1 MVPPLVA
8 ERPLRGD
15 PLGSLVGVPVVGPHS
30 LRQLKC
36 AVSVL
41 AGEAGLGADTLAR
54 LQADCAALVREV
66 FARSPEGSLVMLR
79 VLRQPGGVGL
89 EVTAHFGETPE
100 EPLGGTLC
108 AKAWEP
114 AG

>member
-1 MVPPLVA
+1 M
-8 ERPLRGD
+8 RGD

-30 LRQLKC
+30 LRHLQC

-41 AGEAGLGADTLAR
+41 AGEAGLGEESLAR
-54 LQADCAALVREV
+54 LQADCAALVRGV
-66 FARSPEGSLVMLR
+66 FVRSPEGLLVMLR
-79 VLRQPGGVGL
+79 VLRQSGGVGL
-89 EVTAHFGETPE
+89 EVTAQYGATPQ

-114 AG
+114 AA